1 LMEEQGFVD
10 VREEKFIWPIGAWP
24 RDPHLKDLGRWGE
37 RNWSEGIEGWV
48 MALYTRLLGWTYAEV
63 QAFVRDLRNVIKNRG
78 NHFYHEVR
86 CVYARKPFAHEVVA
100 TEGEGS

>member
-1 LMEEQGFVD
+1 
-10 VREEKFIWPIGAWP
+10 
-24 RDPHLKDLGRWGE
+24 
-37 RNWSEGIEGWV
+37 